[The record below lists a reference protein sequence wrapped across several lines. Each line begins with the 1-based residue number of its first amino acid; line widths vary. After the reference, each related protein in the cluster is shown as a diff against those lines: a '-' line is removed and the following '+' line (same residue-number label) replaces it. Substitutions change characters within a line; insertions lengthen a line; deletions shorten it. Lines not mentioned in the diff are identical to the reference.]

1 MRDLVQEL
9 VAHYADLRRQLTRDL
24 RDPHYA
30 ADIAQSSFER
40 VYSAALKSR
49 GGARTDA
56 QANALPEGSEG
67 FASPAG
73 NNATDAPNPIESPR
87 ALLFRVARNLC
98 IDDARRRKVA
108 QEWAGAHAD
117 VGMHQTAQSSEYVVA
132 QQRVLA
138 RVVEAMEK
146 LPPRRREVFLL
157 FRAYGH
163 TRAEIAQRL
172 NITEMAVAK
181 HLLRATIDCS
191 RVFAQ
196 LRSELIEPQAVMH
209 RSGFEAALAEDFS

>member
-49 GGARTDA
+49 GG
-56 QANALPEGSEG
+56 PS
-67 FASPAG
+67 
-73 NNATDAPNPIESPR
+73 ATPGMPGMPGTPGVHEAIESPR

-98 IDDARRRKVA
+98 IDDARHRKVA

-138 RVVEAMEK
+138 RVVETMEK

-181 HLLRATIDCS
+181 HMLRATIDCS

-196 LRSELIEPQAVMH
+196 LRAELIEPQVLAN
-209 RSGFEAALAEDFS
+209 RQGFDAALAEDFS

>member
-40 VYSAALKSR
+40 VYAQATKSR
-49 GGARTDA
+49 GAASGDA
-56 QANALPEGSEG
+56 GG
-67 FASPAG
+67 G
-73 NNATDAPNPIESPR
+73 IESPR

-98 IDDARRRKVA
+98 IDEARRRKVA
-108 QEWAGAHAD
+108 QEWVGTHATI
-117 VGMHQTAQSSEYVVA
+117 GTHHAAPSSEFILA

-138 RVVEAMEK
+138 RVVETMEK

-191 RVFAQ
+191 RVFAE
-196 LRSELIEPQAVMH
+196 LRAELIEPPHVQNHA
-209 RSGFEAALAEDFS
+209 GFDTALAEDFS

>member
-40 VYSAALKSR
+40 VYAAALSGR
-49 GGARTDA
+49 GADA
-56 QANALPEGSEG
+56 LSG
-67 FASPAG
+67 
-73 NNATDAPNPIESPR
+73 TRVIESPR

-108 QEWAGAHAD
+108 QDWASDHAGLGA
-117 VGMHQTAQSSEYVVA
+117 QLTAQSSEYIVA
-132 QQRVLA
+132 QQRVLT

-157 FRAYGH
+157 FRAYGY

-181 HLLRATIDCS
+181 HMLRATIDCS
-191 RVFAQ
+191 RAFAE
-196 LRSELIEPQAVMH
+196 LRSELLEPQMMPH
-209 RSGFEAALAEDFS
+209 RPVAGDAWVDDFS

>member
-40 VYSAALKSR
+40 VYAHALKLNKDIR
-49 GGARTDA
+49 IGGAAPDA
-56 QANALPEGSEG
+56 LQG
-67 FASPAG
+67 AG
-73 NNATDAPNPIESPR
+73 IESPR

-98 IDDARRRKVA
+98 VDDARHRKVA
-108 QEWAGAHAD
+108 QEWVSTHFS
-117 VGMHQTAQSSEYVVA
+117 VGSRQTVPSCEYIA
-132 QQRVLA
+132 SQQQVLA
-138 RVVEAMEK
+138 RVVETLET

-163 TRAEIAQRL
+163 TRAEIAQQL
-172 NITEMAVAK
+172 GITEMAVAK
-181 HLLRATIDCS
+181 HLLRAAIDCS
-191 RVFAQ
+191 RVFAA
-196 LRSELIEPQAVMH
+196 LRSELVEQTTVSNRA
-209 RSGFEAALAEDFS
+209 GFDAKLAEDFA

>member
-40 VYSAALKSR
+40 VYSAALKAG
-49 GGARTDA
+49 GGARGDA
-56 QANALPEGSEG
+56 AISGRDG
-67 FASPAG
+67 HDG
-73 NNATDAPNPIESPR
+73 NDTTGTHDIPSTIESPR

-157 FRAYGH
+157 FRAYGY

-172 NITEMAVAK
+172 HITEMAVAK
-181 HLLRATIDCS
+181 HLVRATIDCS
-191 RVFAQ
+191 RVFAE
-196 LRSELIEPQAVMH
+196 LRTELIEPQVLVK
-209 RSGFEAALAEDFS
+209 RPGFDAALAEDFS

>member
-40 VYSAALKSR
+40 VYAQAMKSR
-49 GGARTDA
+49 GA
-56 QANALPEGSEG
+56 
-67 FASPAG
+67 ASDDTG
-73 NNATDAPNPIESPR
+73 THRENGGIESPR

-98 IDDARRRKVA
+98 IDEARRRKVA
-108 QEWAGAHAD
+108 QEWVGTHATI
-117 VGMHQTAQSSEYVVA
+117 GSHHAAPSSEFILA

-138 RVVEAMEK
+138 RVVETMEK

-191 RVFAQ
+191 RVFAE
-196 LRSELIEPQAVMH
+196 LRADLIEQPHVQNRA
-209 RSGFEAALAEDFS
+209 GFDAALAEDFS

>member
-9 VAHYADLRRQLTRDL
+9 VSHYADLRRQLTRDL
-24 RDPHYA
+24 RDPHHA

-40 VYSAALKSR
+40 VYSQATKS
-49 GGARTDA
+49 
-56 QANALPEGSEG
+56 PEPG
-67 FASPAG
+67 
-73 NNATDAPNPIESPR
+73 IESPR

-98 IDDARRRKVA
+98 IDEARRRKVA
-108 QEWAGAHAD
+108 QEWAGTHATID
-117 VGMHQTAQSSEYVVA
+117 AQRVAPSSEFVVA
-132 QQRVLA
+132 QRRVLL
-138 RVVEAMEK
+138 RVVETMEK

-172 NITEMAVAK
+172 AITEMAVAK

-191 RVFAQ
+191 RVFAE
-196 LRSELIEPQAVMH
+196 LRAELIEPQVLLN
-209 RSGFEAALAEDFS
+209 RPGFDAALAEDFS

>member
-40 VYSAALKSR
+40 VYAHAMKSL
-49 GGARTDA
+49 GAPRADEKPDDA
-56 QANALPEGSEG
+56 KLG
-67 FASPAG
+67 AG
-73 NNATDAPNPIESPR
+73 IESPR

-98 IDDARRRKVA
+98 IDEARRRKVA
-108 QEWAGAHAD
+108 QEWVGTHA
-117 VGMHQTAQSSEYVVA
+117 TIEAQYAAPSSEFILA
-132 QQRVLA
+132 QRRVLA
-138 RVVEAMEK
+138 RVVQTMEK

-163 TRAEIAQRL
+163 TRAEIAQQL
-172 NITEMAVAK
+172 GITEMAVAK

-191 RVFAQ
+191 RVFAE
-196 LRSELIEPQAVMH
+196 LRGELIEPQYVGNHA
-209 RSGFEAALAEDFS
+209 GFDAPLAEDFS

>member
-40 VYSAALKSR
+40 VYAHALKINDGVR
-49 GGARTDA
+49 IEAVPDGAT
-56 QANALPEGSEG
+56 G
-67 FASPAG
+67 ASG
-73 NNATDAPNPIESPR
+73 IESPR

-98 IDDARRRKVA
+98 VDDARRRKVA
-108 QEWAGAHAD
+108 QDWLSTHFRAGARQAVPSCD
-117 VGMHQTAQSSEYVVA
+117 FIAS
-132 QQRVLA
+132 QQQVLA
-138 RVVEAMEK
+138 RVVEALET

-163 TRAEIAQRL
+163 TRAEIAQQL
-172 NITEMAVAK
+172 KITEMAVAK
-181 HLLRATIDCS
+181 HLLRAAIDCS
-191 RVFAQ
+191 RVFAR
-196 LRSELIEPQAVMH
+196 LRSERVEHTAVSN
-209 RSGFEAALAEDFS
+209 RAGFDAKLAEDFA

>member
-40 VYSAALKSR
+40 VYAHALKMNNGIRIDDAAPDGTQQGS
-49 GGARTDA
+49 GG
-56 QANALPEGSEG
+56 
-67 FASPAG
+67 
-73 NNATDAPNPIESPR
+73 IESPR

-98 IDDARRRKVA
+98 VDDARRRKVA
-108 QEWAGAHAD
+108 QDWVSTHFNSGSR
-117 VGMHQTAQSSEYVVA
+117 QVVPSCEFIA
-132 QQRVLA
+132 SQQQVLA
-138 RVVEAMEK
+138 RVVETLET

-163 TRAEIAQRL
+163 TRAEIAQQL

-181 HLLRATIDCS
+181 HLLRAAIDCS
-191 RVFAQ
+191 RVFAR
-196 LRSELIEPQAVMH
+196 LRSELVEQPVVSM
-209 RSGFEAALAEDFS
+209 RPGFDAAFAEDFA

>member
-40 VYSAALKSR
+40 VFVQATKSSGSAGSD
-49 GGARTDA
+49 DA
-56 QANALPEGSEG
+56 KDGSG
-67 FASPAG
+67 
-73 NNATDAPNPIESPR
+73 IESPR

-98 IDDARRRKVA
+98 IDEARRRKVA
-108 QEWAGAHAD
+108 QEWAGTHATLGSNL
-117 VGMHQTAQSSEYVVA
+117 VAPSSEFVVA

-138 RVVEAMEK
+138 RVVETLEK
-146 LPPRRREVFLL
+146 LPPRRRDVFLL

-163 TRAEIAQRL
+163 TRAEIATQL
-172 NITEMAVAK
+172 DITEMAVAK

-191 RVFAQ
+191 RVFAE
-196 LRSELIEPQAVMH
+196 LRADLIAPQHIQNHA
-209 RSGFEAALAEDFS
+209 GFDTALAEDFS

>member
-40 VYSAALKSR
+40 VYAHALKMNKDIR
-49 GGARTDA
+49 IDA
-56 QANALPEGSEG
+56 ASGSPQG
-67 FASPAG
+67 TG
-73 NNATDAPNPIESPR
+73 IESPR

-98 IDDARRRKVA
+98 VDDARHRKVA
-108 QEWAGAHAD
+108 QEWVSTHFS
-117 VGMHQTAQSSEYVVA
+117 VGSRQTVPSCEFIAS
-132 QQRVLA
+132 QQQVLA
-138 RVVEAMEK
+138 RVVETLET

-163 TRAEIAQRL
+163 TRAEIAQQL
-172 NITEMAVAK
+172 GITEMAVAK
-181 HLLRATIDCS
+181 HLLRAAIDCS
-191 RVFAQ
+191 RVFAA
-196 LRSELIEPQAVMH
+196 LRSELIEQTTVSN
-209 RSGFEAALAEDFS
+209 RTGFDAKLAEDFA

>member
-1 MRDLVQEL
+1 MHDLVQEL

-40 VYSAALKSR
+40 VYAVALSGR
-49 GGARTDA
+49 GA
-56 QANALPEGSEG
+56 EE
-67 FASPAG
+67 ASGMRA
-73 NNATDAPNPIESPR
+73 IESPR

-108 QEWAGAHAD
+108 QDWASNHAG
-117 VGMHQTAQSSEYVVA
+117 VGTQLTAQSSEYIVS

-138 RVVEAMEK
+138 RVVETMEK

-157 FRAYGH
+157 FRAYGY

-191 RVFAQ
+191 RVFTE
-196 LRSELIEPQAVMH
+196 LRDELIEPQTMPH
-209 RSGFEAALAEDFS
+209 RPVAGNAHAEDFS

>member
-40 VYSAALKSR
+40 VYTAALKAR
-49 GGARTDA
+49 GGNRGDA
-56 QANALPEGSEG
+56 PSDLLDPNANA
-67 FASPAG
+67 
-73 NNATDAPNPIESPR
+73 IESPR

-98 IDDARRRKVA
+98 VDDARRRKVA
-108 QEWAGAHAD
+108 QEWAGTHA
-117 VGMHQTAQSSEYVVA
+117 GIGTQQTAQSSEYVVA

-138 RVVEAMEK
+138 RVVETMEQ

-163 TRAEIAQRL
+163 TRSEIAHRL

-191 RVFAQ
+191 RVFAE
-196 LRSELIEPQAVMH
+196 LRSELIEPQVVLS
-209 RSGFEAALAEDFS
+209 RPGFDAALAEDFS

>member
-1 MRDLVQEL
+1 MHDLVHEL

-40 VYSAALKSR
+40 VYALAIKSR
-49 GGARTDA
+49 GVS
-56 QANALPEGSEG
+56 PEGIRDKGS
-67 FASPAG
+67 
-73 NNATDAPNPIESPR
+73 IESPR

-98 IDDARRRKVA
+98 IDEARRRKVA
-108 QEWAGAHAD
+108 QEWAGTHAI
-117 VGMHQTAQSSEYVVA
+117 VGMHHAAPSSEYILA
-132 QQRVLA
+132 QHRVLV
-138 RVVEAMEK
+138 RVVETMEK
-146 LPPRRREVFLL
+146 LPRRRREVFLL

-163 TRAEIAQRL
+163 TRAEIAQRM

-191 RVFAQ
+191 RVFAE
-196 LRSELIEPQAVMH
+196 LLSELIEPQHMQHTA
-209 RSGFEAALAEDFS
+209 GFEAALAEDLA

>member
-9 VAHYADLRRQLTRDL
+9 VAHCADLRRQLTRDL

-40 VYSAALKSR
+40 VYAHALKTGSGIR
-49 GGARTDA
+49 VDA
-56 QANALPEGSEG
+56 A
-67 FASPAG
+67 
-73 NNATDAPNPIESPR
+73 IESPR

-98 IDDARRRKVA
+98 VDDARRRKVA
-108 QEWAGAHAD
+108 QAWVSTHFSVGARQVAP
-117 VGMHQTAQSSEYVVA
+117 SCEYMVA

-138 RVVEAMEK
+138 RVVQTMEK

-163 TRAEIAQRL
+163 TRAEIARQL

-181 HLLRATIDCS
+181 HLLRAAIDCS

-196 LRSELIEPQAVMH
+196 LRSELIEPQAVSNH
-209 RSGFEAALAEDFS
+209 AGFDATLAEDFC

>member
-40 VYSAALKSR
+40 VYAHALKLNKDIR
-49 GGARTDA
+49 IGGA
-56 QANALPEGSEG
+56 
-67 FASPAG
+67 
-73 NNATDAPNPIESPR
+73 APDGPQGPGIESPR

-98 IDDARRRKVA
+98 VDDARHRKVA
-108 QEWAGAHAD
+108 QEWVSTHFS
-117 VGMHQTAQSSEYVVA
+117 VGSRQTVPSCECIAS
-132 QQRVLA
+132 QQQVLA
-138 RVVEAMEK
+138 RVVETLET

-163 TRAEIAQRL
+163 TRAEIAQQL
-172 NITEMAVAK
+172 GITEMAVAK
-181 HLLRATIDCS
+181 HLLRAAIDCS
-191 RVFAQ
+191 RVFAV
-196 LRSELIEPQAVMH
+196 LRSELVEQTTVSN
-209 RSGFEAALAEDFS
+209 RTGFDAKLAEDFA

>member
-40 VYSAALKSR
+40 VYAHALKLNKDIR
-49 GGARTDA
+49 IGGAAPDGP
-56 QANALPEGSEG
+56 QG
-67 FASPAG
+67 AG
-73 NNATDAPNPIESPR
+73 IESPR

-98 IDDARRRKVA
+98 VDDARHRKVA
-108 QEWAGAHAD
+108 QEWVSTHFS
-117 VGMHQTAQSSEYVVA
+117 VSSRQTVPSCEYVA
-132 QQRVLA
+132 SQQQVLA
-138 RVVEAMEK
+138 RVVETLET

-163 TRAEIAQRL
+163 TRAEIAQQL
-172 NITEMAVAK
+172 GITEMAVAK
-181 HLLRATIDCS
+181 HLLRAAIDCS
-191 RVFAQ
+191 RVFAV
-196 LRSELIEPQAVMH
+196 LRSELVEQTTVSN
-209 RSGFEAALAEDFS
+209 RTGFDAKLAEDFA

>member
-40 VYSAALKSR
+40 VYAHALKMNDDIRIDAASDGTP
-49 GGARTDA
+49 GG
-56 QANALPEGSEG
+56 G
-67 FASPAG
+67 
-73 NNATDAPNPIESPR
+73 IESPR

-98 IDDARRRKVA
+98 VDDARRRKVA
-108 QEWAGAHAD
+108 QDWVSTHFN
-117 VGMHQTAQSSEYVVA
+117 VGSRQTVPSCEFVA
-132 QQRVLA
+132 SQQQVLA
-138 RVVEAMEK
+138 RVVETLET

-163 TRAEIAQRL
+163 TRAEIAQQL

-181 HLLRATIDCS
+181 HLLRAAIDCS
-191 RVFAQ
+191 RVFAR
-196 LRSELIEPQAVMH
+196 LRSELIEQTTVSN
-209 RSGFEAALAEDFS
+209 RTGFDAKLAEDFA

>member
-40 VYSAALKSR
+40 VYAHALKMNNGLR
-49 GGARTDA
+49 IDAVPDGTAGAGG
-56 QANALPEGSEG
+56 
-67 FASPAG
+67 
-73 NNATDAPNPIESPR
+73 IESPR

-98 IDDARRRKVA
+98 VDDARRRKVA
-108 QEWAGAHAD
+108 QDWVSTHFSAGSRQAVPSCEFIA
-117 VGMHQTAQSSEYVVA
+117 S
-132 QQRVLA
+132 QQQVLA
-138 RVVEAMEK
+138 RVVEALET

-163 TRAEIAQRL
+163 TRAEIAQQL
-172 NITEMAVAK
+172 KITEMAVAK
-181 HLLRATIDCS
+181 HLLRAAIDCS
-191 RVFAQ
+191 RVFAR
-196 LRSELIEPQAVMH
+196 LRSERVEHTAVSN
-209 RSGFEAALAEDFS
+209 RAGFDAKLAEDFA

>member
-40 VYSAALKSR
+40 VYAHALKLNSDIR
-49 GGARTDA
+49 IDSASDGTAGAGAGAGG
-56 QANALPEGSEG
+56 
-67 FASPAG
+67 
-73 NNATDAPNPIESPR
+73 IESPR

-98 IDDARRRKVA
+98 VDDARRRKVA
-108 QEWAGAHAD
+108 QDWVSTHFS
-117 VGMHQTAQSSEYVVA
+117 VGSRQTVPSCEFIAS
-132 QQRVLA
+132 QQQVLA
-138 RVVEAMEK
+138 RVVETLET

-163 TRAEIAQRL
+163 TRAEIAQQL

-181 HLLRATIDCS
+181 HLLRAAIDCS
-191 RVFAQ
+191 RVFAR
-196 LRSELIEPQAVMH
+196 LRSELIEQTTVSN
-209 RSGFEAALAEDFS
+209 RTGFDAKLAEDFA